1 MRRLKKKKEKTRN
14 GDELRVNIINS
25 STRTEGNISCQSS
38 IRFDGK
44 HKGEIKAINKIVI
57 GDTALIEGN
66 LYAES
71 IEILGDVVGNC
82 YANKTL
88 SLSSSSNFKGN
99 IFTNQIIIIEG
110 AVFNG
115 NIEMTNKKDD
125 PLIIKAAPINYKSK
139 KLMQKIALFITT
151 TELFTISYIF
161 SGWRDIR
168 LETHV

>member
-1 MRRLKKKKEKTRN
+1 MRRLRKKKEKTWH

-44 HKGEIKAINKIVI
+44 HKGEIKAVNKIVI

-88 SLSSSSNFKGN
+88 SLSSSANFKGN

-125 PLIIKAAPINYKSK
+125 SLIMKTAHIENKSK
-139 KLMQKIALFITT
+139 KLLQKIALLISAAA
-151 TELFTISYIF
+151 LFTISFIIF
-161 SGWRDIR
+161 W
-168 LETHV
+168 LAWHQA